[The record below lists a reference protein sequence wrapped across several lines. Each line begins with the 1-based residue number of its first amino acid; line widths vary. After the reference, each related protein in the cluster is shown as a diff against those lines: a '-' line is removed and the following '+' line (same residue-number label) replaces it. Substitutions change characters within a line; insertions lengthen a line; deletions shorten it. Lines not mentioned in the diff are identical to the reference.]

1 MSTRGAMLILAAA
14 LRSHALA
21 LSVMQNA
28 GTGSVSFSKHG
39 NGLVEVRLEG
49 GEPEMYDGLAAVL
62 DECGES
68 EGLVLRIGK
77 APCSNGLAQLSANL
91 KSADL
96 QATLRRMRS
105 DGRPVIAIADDDL
118 CGAAA
123 GLFLAAS
130 ERVCTSTTIFSLPE
144 CSVGLCPTTA
154 PALRALGTELHMASY
169 AALTGA
175 QLTAHDCTSLRLATH
190 FTSRD
195 QTLDLVNE
203 LRYCPA
209 RETAVPLRRRTEP
222 APRMQAS
229 LFAEEVGPS
238 IDAALRDV
246 FGDEAEDAAV
256 GPPHGPDPSPS
267 PPSGHASRARAPR
280 PLCGSRVRRSHPPR
294 AVQDCAARLRAQLER
309 ARPLTQSSA
318 WRTRECADAVV
329 DILDSAERTMRTSS
343 PSALEATFAVMRR
356 SSTDADMASAQQL
369 ALSMNENL
377 SGLDDFKEALSGDG
391 KPRWLPA
398 ASFQVG

>member
-1 MSTRGAMLILAAA
+1 M
-14 LRSHALA
+14 
-21 LSVMQNA
+21 
-28 GTGSVSFSKHG
+28 
-39 NGLVEVRLEG
+39 
-49 GEPEMYDGLAAVL
+49 
-62 DECGES
+62 
-68 EGLVLRIGK
+68 
-77 APCSNGLAQLSANL
+77 
-91 KSADL
+91 
-96 QATLRRMRS
+96 
-105 DGRPVIAIADDDL
+105 
-118 CGAAA
+118 
-123 GLFLAAS
+123 
-130 ERVCTSTTIFSLPE
+130 CTSTTIFSLPE

-294 AVQDCAARLRAQLER
+294 AVQDCAARLRAQ
-309 ARPLTQSSA
+309 QSGEGE
-318 WRTRECADAVV
+318 TKCVLV
-329 DILDSAERTMRTSS
+329 
-343 PSALEATFAVMRR
+343 P
-356 SSTDADMASAQQL
+356 
-369 ALSMNENL
+369 
-377 SGLDDFKEALSGDG
+377 
-391 KPRWLPA
+391 
-398 ASFQVG
+398 